1 MGSRRWEWGMLLAA
15 LAVLAP
21 ACGGNGG
28 GGGGPLPVFSTPT
41 AFVTTPLGT
50 RHSVIPISY
59 TITDAESD
67 AATITV
73 FYSTDGGAN
82 FLPATPAFGN
92 GPLTGLAT
100 SPGGTA
106 HTFLWD
112 SVLDAVAAGTV
123 AYGGGI
129 TAVGTVNSQVQFR
142 VVPAGGTSGTTGNFT
157 VDNTMDRPCGVATAT
172 FVHSF
177 TALGNSETAEGDLVA
192 DAIRIRY
199 GVQLVLQN
207 GWGIRAPLPTG
218 YAPAD
223 TSLRRPIGGYAAGPP
238 YDIVAADVYV
248 MLPFGNRVV
257 TRTVTGTQLWA
268 MLEHG
273 VSLYPANH
281 NGFPQ
286 ISGFSFTFDQSNA
299 AGSRVLSVT
308 LAGGAPIAND
318 ATVYTFATNDF
329 LNAGGDG
336 YAMLNDGQ
344 GTAQEIMA
352 QVVADYIENAGPISP
367 TIAGRITVVP

>member
-1 MGSRRWEWGMLLAA
+1 MRVIA
-15 LAVLAP
+15 LVVLGP
-21 ACGGNGG
+21 ACGDGG
-28 GGGGPLPVFSTPT
+28 GGGGGALPVFSTPT
-41 AFVTTPLGT
+41 VFVTTPVGSQ
-50 RHSVIPISY
+50 HSVVPVQF

-67 AATITV
+67 PASVTV
-73 FYSTDGGAN
+73 FFSSDGGAV
-82 FLPATPAFGN
+82 FQPATPAFGN
-92 GPLTGLAT
+92 GPLTGLPT
-100 SPGGTA
+100 TPGGTV

-112 SVLDAVAAGTV
+112 SEDDGVAAGTV
-123 AYGGGI
+123 AFGGGI
-129 TAVGTVNSQVQFR
+129 TSVGTVNSQVQVR
-142 VVPAGGTSGTTGNFT
+142 IVPAGGTAGTTANFT
-157 VDNTMDRPCGVATAT
+157 VDNTMDRPIGTATAT

-177 TALGNSETAEGDLVA
+177 AALGSSETAQGDLVA
-192 DAIRIRY
+192 DAMRVRY

-238 YDIVAADVYV
+238 YDLVAADVYL

-257 TRTVTGTQLWA
+257 TRTVTGSQLWA

-273 VSLYPANH
+273 VSLYPSNH

-286 ISGFSFTFDQSNA
+286 IAGFSFTFDQSNP

-352 QVVADYIENAGPISP
+352 RVVADFIEAAGAIAP
-367 TIAGRITVVP
+367 TVAGRITVVP